1 MCGTMSEQISRLLQ
15 EYALGIKR
23 IYGNAL
29 KAVILY
35 GSYARNDFNEES
47 DQDIMILVNLS
58 EEQIISTRAQVS
70 EYTYEFNMQ
79 YDLDIRQVVK
89 SEEHFNYWRAVYP
102 FYKNVNQEGVK
113 IYET

>member
-1 MCGTMSEQISRLLQ
+1 MSEQTSQLLK

-35 GSYARNDFNEES
+35 GSYARNDFNEDS
-47 DQDIMILVNLS
+47 DQDIMILVDLS
-58 EEQIISTRAQVS
+58 EEQISTTREQVS
-70 EYTYEFNMQ
+70 EYTYDFNMQ
-79 YDLDIRQVVK
+79 YDLEIMPVVK
-89 SEEHFNYWRAVYP
+89 SEEHFNYWRAAYP

-113 IYET
+113 IYES

>member
-1 MCGTMSEQISRLLQ
+1 MSEQTSQLLK

-35 GSYARNDFNEES
+35 GSYARNDFNEDS
-47 DQDIMILVNLS
+47 DQDIMILVDLS
-58 EEQIISTRAQVS
+58 EEQISTTREQVS
-70 EYTYEFNMQ
+70 EYTYDFNLQ
-79 YDLDIRQVVK
+79 YDLEIMPVVK

-102 FYKNVNQEGVK
+102 FYKNINQEGVK
-113 IYET
+113 IYES

>member
-1 MCGTMSEQISRLLQ
+1 MSEQTSQLLK

-35 GSYARNDFNEES
+35 GSYARNDFNEDS
-47 DQDIMILVNLS
+47 DQDIMILVDLS
-58 EEQIISTRAQVS
+58 EEQISTTREQVS
-70 EYTYEFNMQ
+70 EYTYDFNLQ
-79 YDLDIRQVVK
+79 YDLEIMPVVK

-102 FYKNVNQEGVK
+102 FYKNINQEGVK
-113 IYET
+113 IYESWE